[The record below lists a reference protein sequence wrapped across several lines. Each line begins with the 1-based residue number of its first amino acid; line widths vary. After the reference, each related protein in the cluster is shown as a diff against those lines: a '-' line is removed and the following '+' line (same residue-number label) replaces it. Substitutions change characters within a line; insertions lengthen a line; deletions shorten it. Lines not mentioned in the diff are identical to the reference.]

1 MRSTY
6 VCSLHPSYYHIPK
19 ILILWTLP
27 NHVLSPSVV
36 LSTKQK
42 RTPVMLPCFLP
53 QCNNTHK
60 YDFVLFLKK
69 QSCVTYDFASLC
81 ALQTFFITKR
91 RMSTSCLWRCGG
103 HTGKNKC
110 SENGGKSYGVTRDLF
125 EKCIATSTCRGSERE
140 CWACLNSDETE

>member
-6 VCSLHPSYYHIPK
+6 VCSPHPSYYHIPK

-27 NHVLSPSVV
+27 NHVLSPSVA
-36 LSTKQK
+36 LKKS
-42 RTPVMLPCFLP
+42 RREPPSCFLVSFL
-53 QCNNTHK
+53 NAITHTNMT
-60 YDFVLFLKK
+60 LFFSKK

-91 RMSTSCLWRCGG
+91 RTSTSCLWRCGG

-110 SENGGKSYGVTRDLF
+110 SENRGKSYGVTRDLF
-125 EKCIATSTCRGSERE
+125 EKCIATSTCRGSERD